1 MEAIVISCPADERW
15 PAVQGARYPPQ
26 LSHNCGNLFH
36 VHSST
41 HSFAHC
47 CCYVVVVVAAAVRLV
62 AGVLISESKLLCQD
76 RDQAPTSC
84 PQICWAIN
92 KRGWATTS
100 HHNQLY

>member
-26 LSHNCGNLFH
+26 LSHNSVTC
-36 VHSST
+36 SMST
-41 HSFAHC
+41 AQPSFAH

-92 KRGWATTS
+92 KRGWGWATTS
-100 HHNQLY
+100 HQPP